1 MTVSRFMNLTTYDTL
16 DAMSKHSFVIV
27 SNRLPVSVSRK
38 HDTLVYSRSSGGLS
52 TAMASLK
59 DDDMVWVGWC
69 GMPSDDLSAKDKQA
83 IRDEFAKYSSVP
95 VFLTKAQISLF
106 YEGYSNDTLWPL
118 FHYFQSSSRY
128 VDEYWTA
135 YEEVNRLFAAATHQV
150 AQATARIW
158 VHDYQLMLLPG
169 LLREDMPRS
178 TIGFFLHIPF
188 PSFEIYRLLP
198 ERTRLLEGMMGADV
212 VGFHIYDYTRHFIS
226 SCRRLLGVN
235 PKESSIEYQG
245 RVVHI
250 GTYPIGV
257 DYTKFAHTTTTSE
270 VKTIERRLKRRYHG
284 QRIILSVDR
293 LDYSKGILQRLE
305 AYQLF
310 LKQHPK
316 YRSRVVLQM
325 IAVPS
330 RTEVPSYQ
338 ELRDKVEQ
346 AVSRINGIYGRADWM
361 PISYQFQN
369 RPFDEIVASYASAD
383 VMLVTPVRDGMNLV
397 AKEYVASKQQKAG
410 VLILSELA
418 GAIDELTEAI
428 PVNPNNA
435 HDIAAAIYRALEMP
449 AREQKRRLAAMQKR
463 LAEYDVQTWA
473 QSFTGDMTLAAAGG
487 NKPVDIS
494 LTGEAKARLQADFRA
509 AKRKLVILDYDGT
522 LKPFTTSP
530 STIVGLPSLRLRS
543 LLSRFTQNTS
553 LHLAIVSGR
562 SMRALRLW
570 FRGLKRIDIGAEH
583 GAWVRYG
590 GKWRHMPNTFK
601 RMKPDIVRIMKRYEE
616 STPGSQIE
624 EKDYSIVWHYRNVVP
639 ELAFNRTSKLR
650 QELIGIVDDETAE
663 VHTGDKIIEVK
674 QKNVNKGRV
683 VSELVERYHPDFIL
697 CAGDDYTDEDMFDV
711 LKGREAYTIKIGAG
725 ETSARY
731 RVEQMEDMLRL
742 LDKLSGKSTIMKF
755 LYDPRKLP
763 WRR

>member
-1 MTVSRFMNLTTYDTL
+1 
-16 DAMSKHSFVIV
+16 MSKHSFVIV
-27 SNRLPVSVSRK
+27 SNRLPVSVSKK
-38 HDTLVYSRSSGGLS
+38 HDKLTYSRSTGGLS

-59 DDDMVWVGWC
+59 SDDMVWVGWC

-83 IRDEFAKYSSVP
+83 IRDEFAKHSSVP

-128 VDEYWTA
+128 VDDYWTA
-135 YEEVNRLFAAATHQV
+135 YEEVNHLFAAATRQV
-150 AQATARIW
+150 SQATARIW

-169 LLREDMPRS
+169 LLRQDMPRS

-235 PKESSIEYQG
+235 PHESSIEYQG
-245 RVVHI
+245 RVVHV

-257 DYTKFAHTTTTSE
+257 DYGKFARTVLTPE
-270 VKTIERRLKRRYHG
+270 VKTIQRRLKRRYHG

-310 LKQHPK
+310 LKQHRK
-316 YRSRVVLQM
+316 YRGRVVLQM

-346 AVSRINGIYGRADWM
+346 AVSRINGLYGTADWM

-397 AKEYVASKQQKAG
+397 AKEYVASKQKKTG

-418 GAIDELTEAI
+418 GAIDELTGAL

-435 HDIAAAIYRALEMP
+435 HDIAAAIQTALEMP
-449 AREQKRRLAAMQKR
+449 PREQKRRLAAMQKR
-463 LAEYDVQTWA
+463 LAEYDVQAWA
-473 QSFTGDMTLAAAGG
+473 QSFTGDMALAEAGG
-487 NKPVDIS
+487 NKPTDRMLS
-494 LTGEAKARLQADFRA
+494 AAERTRLVAEFKA
-509 AKRKLVILDYDGT
+509 AKRRLIILDYDGT
-522 LKPFTTSP
+522 IKPFTDSP
-530 STIVGLPSLRLRS
+530 SLAAGWPSLLLRS
-543 LLSRFTQNTS
+543 LLVRLAQPRATQ
-553 LHLAIVSGR
+553 LAIVSGR
-562 SMRALRLW
+562 PRRMLHTW
-570 FRGLKRIDIGAEH
+570 FRGLRMDIAAEH
-583 GAWVRYG
+583 GAWVRYD
-590 GKWRHMPNTFK
+590 GKWRHLPNTFK
-601 RMKPDIVRIMKRYEE
+601 PMKADILRIMKRYEE
-616 STPGSQIE
+616 STPGSHIE
-624 EKDYSIVWHYRNVVP
+624 EKDYAIVWHYRRVVP

-650 QELIGIVDDETAE
+650 QELLALIDPDTVE
-663 VHTGDKIIEVK
+663 VRTGDKIIEVK
-674 QKNVNKGRV
+674 QKDVNKGRV
-683 VSELVERYHPDFIL
+683 VSELVERYAPDFIL
-697 CAGDDYTDEDMFDV
+697 CAGDDYTDEDMFRALD
-711 LKGREAYTIKIGAG
+711 GRGYTIKIGTG
-725 ETSARY
+725 ETAARY
-731 RVEQMEDMLRL
+731 RVEHTEDMLGL
-742 LDKLSGKSTIMKF
+742 LDKLGGKGVIMKF
-755 LYDPRKLP
+755 LDDARKLP
-763 WRR
+763 WGK

>member
-1 MTVSRFMNLTTYDTL
+1 MLRCEV
-16 DAMSKHSFVIV
+16 MSKHSFVVI
-27 SNRLPVSVSRK
+27 SNRLPIKVTK
-38 HDTLVYSRSSGGLS
+38 KDGALVYAKTNGGLG

-59 DDDMVWVGWC
+59 NDDMVWIGWC
-69 GMPSDDLSAKDKQA
+69 GAPSDDFSAKDKQA
-83 IRDEFAKYSSVP
+83 IRDEFAKHHAVP

-118 FHYFQSSSRY
+118 FHYFQSASRY

-135 YEEVNRLFAAATHQV
+135 YEEVNRLYAAATRQA

-169 LLREDMPRS
+169 LLRSEMPRA

-198 ERTRLLEGMMGADV
+198 ERTRLLEGIMGADV
-212 VGFHIYDYTRHFIS
+212 IGFHIYDYTRHFIS

-250 GTYPIGV
+250 GAYPIGV
-257 DYTKFAHTTTTSE
+257 DYRKFVRTAGSAE
-270 VKTIERRLKRRYHG
+270 VKTIERTLHKRYAK

-310 LKQHPK
+310 LKHHRK
-316 YRSRVVLQM
+316 YRKNVVLQM

-330 RTEVPSYQ
+330 RTEVASYQ

-346 AVSRINGIYGRADWM
+346 TVSRINGIYGTADWV

-397 AKEYVASKQQKAG
+397 AKEYVASKQKKAG

-435 HDIAAAIYRALEMP
+435 HDIAAAIHTALEMP
-449 AREQKRRLAAMQKR
+449 VHEQKRRLGAMQKR
-463 LAEYDVQTWA
+463 LAEYDIQAWSRGFIDDLA
-473 QSFTGDMTLAAAGG
+473 AAAAGG
-487 NKPVDIS
+487 NRPDDVALS
-494 LTGEAKARLQADFRA
+494 TVERNRLVSQFRA
-509 AKRKLVILDYDGT
+509 AKRRLIILDYDGT
-522 LKPFTTSP
+522 LKPFTASP
-530 STIVGLPSLRLRS
+530 SAAAGRPPLPLKTLLFRL
-543 LLSRFTQNTS
+543 TQPKATQ
-553 LHLAIVSGR
+553 LVIVSGR
-562 SMRALRLW
+562 PQHMLRSW
-570 FRGLKRIDIGAEH
+570 FRGLRMDIAAEH
-583 GAWVRYG
+583 GAWVRTNG
-590 GKWRHMPNTFK
+590 SWHHLPNTFNQI
-601 RMKPDIVRIMKRYEE
+601 REAIIDIMKQYETT
-616 STPGSQIE
+616 TPGSQVE
-624 EKDYSIVWHYRNVVP
+624 EKDYAVVWHYRNVAP
-639 ELAFNRTSKLR
+639 ELAFRRSSQLR
-650 QELIGIVDDETAE
+650 QELTEAVDSAIAS
-663 VHTGDKIIEVK
+663 VHMGHKVIEVK
-674 QKNVNKGRV
+674 QNNVNKAHAV
-683 VSELVERYHPDFIL
+683 TELLERYQPDFVL
-697 CAGDDYTDEDMFDV
+697 CAGDDYTDEDMFRAV
-711 LKGREAYTIKIGAG
+711 GKRGYCIKIGEG
-725 ETSARY
+725 ETLARY
-731 RVEQMEDMLRL
+731 RMQSTDDLIALLEKLAGKLPLVERL
-742 LDKLSGKSTIMKF
+742 QKPLIA
-755 LYDPRKLP
+755 P
-763 WRR
+763 WRRSKK

>member
-1 MTVSRFMNLTTYDTL
+1 
-16 DAMSKHSFVIV
+16 
-27 SNRLPVSVSRK
+27 
-38 HDTLVYSRSSGGLS
+38 
-52 TAMASLK
+52 MASLK
-59 DDDMVWVGWC
+59 DDNMVWVGWC

-150 AQATARIW
+150 AQATARVW

-169 LLREDMPRS
+169 LLRHDMPRS

-235 PKESSIEYQG
+235 PKEASIEYQG

-257 DYTKFAHTTTTSE
+257 DYKKFAHTTTTSE

-310 LKQHPK
+310 LKEHPK
-316 YRSRVVLQM
+316 YRGHVVLQM

-346 AVSRINGIYGRADWM
+346 TVGRINGLYGTADWM

-383 VMLVTPVRDGMNLV
+383 VMLVTPARDGMNLV
-397 AKEYVASKQQKAG
+397 AKEYVASKQKKTG

-435 HDIAAAIYRALEMP
+435 HDIAAAIYKALEMP
-449 AREQKRRLAAMQKR
+449 LREQKRRLTVMQKR

-509 AKRKLVILDYDGT
+509 AKRKLIILDYDGT

-601 RMKPDIVRIMKRYEE
+601 RAKPDIVRIMKRYEE

-639 ELAFNRTSKLR
+639 ELAFNRMSKLR
-650 QELIGIVDDETAE
+650 QELIGVVDLETVD

-742 LDKLSGKSTIMKF
+742 LDKLSGKSIIMKF

-763 WRR
+763 WWR